1 MRHHKEVWKQKFKLI
16 FTLMQLSE
24 MHGAERV
31 KVKKKILGKK
41 CTVSQKFLDE
51 SSFLTWSQA
60 VLTCSKSTME
70 TPKQCVK
77 SVQS

>member
-1 MRHHKEVWKQKFKLI
+1 
-16 FTLMQLSE
+16 

-41 CTVSQKFLDE
+41 FTVPQKFLDE